1 MRKLMPLRNC
11 TLTPE
16 TSCHDRQVCQHVV
29 CVAYAGSSKLVR
41 GNPTEY
47 YRRAGSGTSVG
58 AGVKLG
64 AVRAEYCTEGASMD
78 KGAFFLRFGERY

>member
-1 MRKLMPLRNC
+1 M
-11 TLTPE
+11 LTH
-16 TSCHDRQVCQHVV
+16 SARCHE
-29 CVAYAGSSKLVR
+29 GSSKLVR

-47 YRRAGSGTSVG
+47 YRRSARGTSVG

-64 AVRAEYCTEGASMD
+64 AVRAEYCTEGAALD